1 MDTATSGFQH
11 SHFDKQQLLLDNEVI
26 VLVDD
31 DAFIREPIKM
41 YFAEHGI
48 PLLEADSGESFWHI
62 MSHNNAAMVLLDIG
76 LPDIDGKTLPPLI
89 KKQYPDAAILMLS
102 GVSDINTAMECIR
115 AGADDYL
122 SKPSPL
128 ADIYLAV
135 KKLLEKRRL
144 LIQNRQYQ
152 EELEYANFR
161 LQLMHELSLKMNS
174 VYLDTVK
181 LDEILLAILVGIT
194 AYEGLRFNRAFL
206 AMIEIDDDVLRGRM
220 AIGPGC
226 REEANKIWQDLNQ
239 KGFNFFDII
248 QEVKACAHNQTSE
261 VNQLIQQLQIPLN
274 DVDHILIRCAIE
286 RQTIK
291 VTNGMAQGFDP
302 TDVVNLLGT
311 RDFVVVPLYSPRRP
325 LGVIIADNLITGRP
339 IANSYI
345 SALELF
351 SSQASLIIEHS
362 RLYMKMEETIAKLE
376 AVNYELDKNKDM
388 LVEAERYSALGHMAA
403 QMAHNIRNPI
413 TAIGGVARILSRKTN
428 HDNINKYIDVM
439 VKETERIESTLK
451 NLFEFVESET
461 IHPETVQIHP
471 LLRKA
476 LNLLQPEIDRYN
488 IKVVLDCADQET
500 VLNADSVKIRK
511 ALVHIFKNAIDAM
524 VDGGTLTIKTSIDTS
539 CFKLLITNTGN
550 RIEATL
556 ANKAKEPFF
565 TTKVYGTGMGLSI
578 VERIIN
584 AHGGTFTISRGD
596 VNTEVMVQLPLPSQ
610 QSS

>member
-1 MDTATSGFQH
+1 MDTATSGFRH
-11 SHFDKQQLLLDNEVI
+11 SHFNKQQLLLDNEVI

-31 DAFIREPIKM
+31 DALIREPIKM
-41 YFAEHGI
+41 YFTEHGI
-48 PLLEADSGESFWHI
+48 PLLEADSGKSFWHI
-62 MSHNNAAMVLLDIG
+62 MNRNNVAMVLLDIG

-89 KKQYPDAAILMLS
+89 KQQYPDVAILMLS
-102 GVSDINTAMECIR
+102 GVSDINTAMECLR

-122 SKPSPL
+122 TKPAPL
-128 ADIYLAV
+128 ADIFLAV

-161 LQLMHELSLKMNS
+161 IQLMHELSLKMNS

-181 LDEILLAILVGIT
+181 LDEILMAILVGIT
-194 AYEGLRFNRAFL
+194 AHEGLRFNRAFL
-206 AMIEIDDDVLRGRM
+206 AMIDDDVLRGRM

-226 REEANKIWQDLNQ
+226 REEASKIWEDLNQ

-248 QEVKACAHNQTSE
+248 QEVKSCALNQTSE
-261 VNQLIQQLQIPLN
+261 INQLIQQLEIPLN
-274 DVDHILIRCAIE
+274 AIDHLLIRCAIE
-286 RQTIK
+286 RQTIR
-291 VTNGMAQGFDP
+291 VTNGIAHGFDP
-302 TDVVNLLGT
+302 TGVVNLLGA

-339 IANSYI
+339 ITNSYI

-403 QMAHNIRNPI
+403 QMAHNIRNPV
-413 TAIGGVARILSRKTN
+413 TAIGGVARILSRKTS

-461 IHPETVQIHP
+461 IHPETAQIYP

-476 LNLLQPEIDRYN
+476 LNLLQPETDRHN
-488 IKVVLDCADQET
+488 IEVILDCADTET
-500 VLNADSVKIRK
+500 ALEVDSVKIRK
-511 ALVHIFKNAIDAM
+511 ALVHLFKNAIDAM
-524 VDGGTLTIKTSIDTS
+524 ADGGTLTIKTSINGPW
-539 CFKLLITNTGN
+539 FKLLITNTGN
-550 RIEATL
+550 RIEATF

-565 TTKVYGTGMGLSI
+565 TTKTYGTGMGLSI

-584 AHGGTFTISRGD
+584 AHGGTFTIARGD
-596 VNTEVMVQLPLPSQ
+596 VNTEVIVQLPLPPQKSSQ
-610 QSS
+610 L